1 MFFFLGDGDVER
13 GVVLGGSVGVVSG
26 SLVQDLAGWGWWLN
40 RGHRRRHRWCR
51 RCRLNNG
58 RQVCGP
64 AAAFPKEIT
73 YSE

>member
-13 GVVLGGSVGVVSG
+13 GVVLGGSVGVASG

-40 RGHRRRHRWCR
+40 RGHRCRHRR
-51 RCRLNNG
+51 RGGCWLNDG
-58 RQVCGP
+58 RQICGP
-64 AAAFPKEIT
+64 AAASPQEVT

>member
-1 MFFFLGDGDVER
+1 
-13 GVVLGGSVGVVSG
+13 
-26 SLVQDLAGWGWWLN
+26 LN

-64 AAAFPKEIT
+64 AAASPKEIT